1 MWPNLF
7 LVNLRTQPHR
17 TSVSQKASG
26 RRQRR
31 LNDGPSW
38 RARQVFQAE
47 AVLDH
52 ACRAVVE
59 PRDPVGGL
67 AVHAVVLPIGLQ
79 SARRSGQ
86 CDPSPAAI
94 RAHAAWDAGHV
105 GDLKSTHL
113 AVLEDAVQRF
123 VILRRSSTAHSLSL
137 NQ

>member
-1 MWPNLF
+1 M
-7 LVNLRTQPHR
+7 
-17 TSVSQKASG
+17 
-26 RRQRR
+26 
-31 LNDGPSW
+31 
-38 RARQVFQAE
+38 
-47 AVLDH
+47 
-52 ACRAVVE
+52 
-59 PRDPVGGL
+59 
-67 AVHAVVLPIGLQ
+67 HAVVLPIGLQ

-137 NQ
+137 NQAAKPATRMNWLANMTVGMSVTSSKGVTVQLHYRSRIKSTGAPESGAQATY